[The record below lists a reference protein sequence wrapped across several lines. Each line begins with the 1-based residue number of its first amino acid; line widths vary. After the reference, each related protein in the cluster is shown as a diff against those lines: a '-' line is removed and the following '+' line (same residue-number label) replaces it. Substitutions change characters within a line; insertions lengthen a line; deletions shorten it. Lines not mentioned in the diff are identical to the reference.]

1 MSSVP
6 DDETSSLLNP
16 RGKKTGKFE
25 KLSAKTHFFLCESF
39 GQLFLVLSN
48 LI

>member
-16 RGKKTGKFE
+16 RKKKRENLKKSQQKTIS
-25 KLSAKTHFFLCESF
+25 LS
-39 GQLFLVLSN
+39 VNNNLSC
-48 LI
+48 

>member
-16 RGKKTGKFE
+16 RKKNGKNLKKSQQ
-25 KLSAKTHFFLCESF
+25 KAISLS
-39 GQLFLVLSN
+39 VNNNLSC
-48 LI
+48 

>member
-16 RGKKTGKFE
+16 RKKRENLK
-25 KLSAKTHFFLCESF
+25 KSQQKAISLSVNNISFL
-39 GQLFLVLSN
+39 LSN

>member
-16 RGKKTGKFE
+16 RKQTGKFE
-25 KLSAKTHFFLCESF
+25 KILAKSHFSLCE
-39 GQLFLVLSN
+39 
-48 LI
+48 

>member
-16 RGKKTGKFE
+16 RKQTGKFE
-25 KLSAKTHFFLCESF
+25 KILAKAISLS
-39 GQLFLVLSN
+39 VNNNLSC
-48 LI
+48 